1 MRRTNLTTAISA
13 LAAAGVTA
21 LVLAA
26 GASAADFTTP
36 VQLSFPPSG
45 GEPSIATDPQGDAFV
60 VGPQRI
66 PSGAS
71 GHGGTGYWRSTN
83 DGASFAPGTFIGSYL
98 GGGDD
103 DIVYSGGAL
112 YTADL
117 EAAATEV
124 CKSTDRG
131 LTWGG
136 IGPVPDPT
144 QCSTINSGQTA
155 PSDDRPW
162 LAADPSDPQRLYV
175 VYHEFVSA
183 QPLGFRTDNG
193 GADNFVNPC
202 GSIVTDPSIEANVPT
217 DITGGTL
224 VARPVVDKSGNLYIL
239 FATTTQQENAQAAS
253 QGQPSGTF
261 SQLYLAVSQNHCQ
274 TFTDHTVFDGQS
286 KYGMNTVQFGDIFND
301 LVIDGAGNLYTVAA
315 GAIGTKPFPSGANI
329 YVLKS
334 TNHGQTWS
342 SPTELSTQNGTQ
354 MLPAAV
360 AGPGAGQLEIGYF
373 RTING
378 VTNPND
384 TSAKWTYATAQSTN
398 AAGTSATYTYRDV
411 NPGFVYHNGDICNL
425 GILCGQVPGG
435 PSDRSLLDFTSAA
448 LDTNNCPL
456 FTFAGNPTGS
466 PGNNSYP
473 PTPTYNYVTRQLS
486 GCFATASST
495 SNSTSSSSASGRAG
509 SNKRSKHKKKKHKN
523 RKKHHR
529 RAKKISRPPRVSAGF
544 TG

>member
-1 MRRTNLTTAISA
+1 MQRNYLASA
-13 LAAAGVTA
+13 TGLLAGA
-21 LVLAA
+21 VLAA
-26 GASAADFTTP
+26 LLFASPAGAASYTPP

-60 VGPQRI
+60 VGPQGI
-66 PSGAS
+66 PAAPSG
-71 GHGGTGYWRSTN
+71 HPGTGYWRSTN
-83 DGASFAPGTFIGSYL
+83 DGSSFAGGTFIGSLL

-131 LTWGG
+131 VTWGG

-144 QCSTINSGQTA
+144 QCSTINSGQAA

-162 LAADPSDPQRLYV
+162 LAPDPTDPQRLYL

-193 GADNFVNPC
+193 GGDNFANPC
-202 GSIVTDPSIEANVPT
+202 GPLVTDPSIEANVPT

-224 VARPVVDKSGNLYIL
+224 VARPVVDKSGTLYVM
-239 FATTTQQENAQAAS
+239 FATTTQQENVQAQS

-261 SQLYLAVSQNHCQ
+261 SQLYLAVSHDQCRS
-274 TFTDHTVFDGQS
+274 FTDHTVFDGQA
-286 KYGMNTVQFGDIFND
+286 KYGSNTVQFGDIFND
-301 LVIDGAGNLYTVAA
+301 LVLDGAGNLYAVAA
-315 GAIGTKPFPSGANI
+315 GAIGTTPFPTGANI

-334 TNHGQTWS
+334 TDHGSTWS
-342 SPTELSTQNGTQ
+342 SSPVKLDTLNGTQ

-360 AGPGAGQLEIGYF
+360 GGPQAGQLEIGYF
-373 RTING
+373 RTVNG
-378 VTNPND
+378 VTNPN
-384 TSAKWTYATAQSTN
+384 SSSGKWTYATAQSSN
-398 AAGTSATYTYRDV
+398 ATALNPTFSYQDV
-411 NPGFVYHNGDICNL
+411 NPGFVYHNGEICNL

-448 LDTNNCPL
+448 LDSNNCPL

-473 PTPTYNYVTRQLS
+473 PTPTYNYVTRQLT
-486 GCFATASST
+486 GCFAT
-495 SNSTSSSSASGRAG
+495 SASTTTTAA
-509 SNKRSKHKKKKHKN
+509 KRKAAAKKRHR
-523 RKKHHR
+523 RKRHR
-529 RAKKISRPPRVSAGF
+529 RARRISRPPRRSAGF